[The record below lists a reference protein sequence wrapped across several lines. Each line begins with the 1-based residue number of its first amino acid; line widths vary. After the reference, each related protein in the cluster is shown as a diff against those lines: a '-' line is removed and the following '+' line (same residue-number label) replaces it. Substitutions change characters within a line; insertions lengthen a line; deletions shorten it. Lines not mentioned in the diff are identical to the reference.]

1 MSDHGHLNQE
11 SRIDSEW
18 VALNAFRELLKI
30 ATKGD
35 AAKSTYNEALEFGG
49 TLYPELL
56 GRESSVLRR
65 VRESDTTTLYRQRA
79 TLQSQKTGVA
89 ITPLELLLRDIQEL
103 EDLLT
108 VAAQQGR
115 DRGRSDQLKRR
126 LALLRTS
133 QDELSPIPHSENQ
146 LVFRDAEVIRRDLP
160 AIGSGRG
167 YRDFRLPD
175 ANVLRVRVLH
185 PDKPEHVTGADVIY
199 ETHVPD
205 EQQASI
211 VAVQYKIWEERKLR
225 LSDERMLAQL
235 ERLRSFTC
243 EAGLCVSYSR
253 DPAFRFPHCTAFLR
267 PTDRLQRSDQKL
279 LSTGEHLP
287 ICKIESC
294 ATTTRRGAS
303 VLEYK
308 AMRKVSLSGEA
319 FEYLFTAGKV
329 GSRMLSY
336 HELTKVYANFEV
348 APNREHVVVHAQ
360 EFNSPHS

>member
-1 MSDHGHLNQE
+1 MDEE

-30 ATKGD
+30 AAKGD
-35 AAKSTYNEALEFGG
+35 AAKSTYDEALEFGG
-49 TLYPELL
+49 ALYPELL
-56 GRESSVLRR
+56 GPETSVLRR

-79 TLQSQKTGVA
+79 GLQSQKLGTV
-89 ITPLELLLRDIQEL
+89 ITPLELLLPDIEEL
-103 EDLLT
+103 EDLLN
-108 VAAQQGR
+108 VAAQQGS
-115 DRGRSDQLKRR
+115 DRERSDQLKRR
-126 LALLRTS
+126 LTLLRTS

-160 AIGSGRG
+160 SMGTGRG

-175 ANVLRVRVLH
+175 ANLLRVRVLH

-211 VAVQYKIWEERKLR
+211 VAVQYKIWQERTLR
-225 LSDERMLAQL
+225 LSDERMLTQL
-235 ERLRSFTC
+235 DRLRSFTC
-243 EAGLCVSYSR
+243 EAGLCSSGNR
-253 DPAFRFPHCTAFLR
+253 DQSFRFPHCTAFLR

-279 LSTGEHLP
+279 LSSGEHLP

-294 ATTTRRGAS
+294 ATTTRRGVP
-303 VLEYK
+303 VLKYK

-319 FEYLFTAGKV
+319 FEYLFTAEKK
-329 GSRMLSY
+329 SRPN
-336 HELTKVYANFEV
+336 VV
-348 APNREHVVVHAQ
+348 ADIDWFRNCSLVQDSGLNDSIGRH
-360 EFNSPHS
+360 NDRRTD